1 MKGLSMITRMMLLLL
16 ICFSLCS
23 CDVATRRAEVYI
35 CLDQTGE
42 ISPTNNLCFKMEQIR
57 AIIPDF
63 VSVDERY
70 TLNQVGNLPL
80 LHLCVTTADKE
91 TSEWAC
97 RLIVEKFVRLNC
109 AQSNDFVQYA
119 INFEVPQS
127 DVYPP
132 LPVLPDAIYQS
143 ALSLKET
150 DAKSFHFATAL
161 IFAKCFHR
169 YGSYILFDDP
179 DDIFGLYLEDGNTKY
194 FLVRSLAE
202 AVSGAPRTRE
212 NVLRE
217 NSPLYFEHETWYASS
232 ASAVLFFTEKLSPT
246 NEVQRELGRA
256 WIRYGSTLPD
266 EEKYQ

>member
-1 MKGLSMITRMMLLLL
+1 MRTGVSQEPHHKSPRMNSARIFILVIVVFATFAGCRTDTLL
-16 ICFSLCS
+16 
-23 CDVATRRAEVYI
+23 
-35 CLDQTGE
+35 
-42 ISPTNNLCFKMEQIR
+42 
-57 AIIPDF
+57 
-63 VSVDERY
+63 
-70 TLNQVGNLPL
+70 
-80 LHLCVTTADKE
+80 
-91 TSEWAC
+91 
-97 RLIVEKFVRLNC
+97 
-109 AQSNDFVQYA
+109 SNDFVQYA

-127 DVYPP
+127 DGYPP
-132 LPVLPDAIYQS
+132 LPVLPNAIYQA
-143 ALSLKET
+143 ALSLKKT

-232 ASAVLFFTEKLSPT
+232 ASAVLFFTKKLSPT

-256 WIRYGSTLPD
+256 WIRYGDTLPD
-266 EEKYQ
+266 EEKYR